1 MAILTSTSTRLGPRG
16 ILFAMEECK
25 NLCVT
30 LYVSLFL
37 TGRSYTPRTV
47 DGVVSPVSTAHEE
60 PNTDGTPRTKKRKQ
74 PPTPRSQLDEEL
86 PIAPLAAALD
96 RV

>member
-1 MAILTSTSTRLGPRG
+1 
-16 ILFAMEECK
+16 MEECK

-47 DGVVSPVSTAHEE
+47 DGVVSPVSTAREE
-60 PNTDGTPRTKKRKQ
+60 SQTESTPRTKKKKK
-74 PPTPRSQLDEEL
+74 PPTSRSKLDEEV
-86 PIAPLAAALD
+86 PIAPLAAVLD